1 MSPEQEYE
9 SLKAS
14 FNAEKFYINLR
25 INGIYY
31 TLALINLGYLC
42 YGTVS
47 RSFVNRSEIIRIDV
61 TPRRL
66 QEVASGKIVL
76 TQIAY
81 GSINIDGYP

>member
-14 FNAEKFYINLR
+14 FDVEKFYVNLR
-25 INGIYY
+25 MNGIYY
-31 TLALINLGYLC
+31 ILALIDSGCLC

-47 RSFVNRSEIIRIDV
+47 RSFANRSEIIRIDV

-66 QEVASGKIVL
+66 
-76 TQIAY
+76 
-81 GSINIDGYP
+81 